1 MITSVEHVAVFFHN
15 SNHRSVLSFDRSWK
29 PRLNRCNRPYCN
41 TVCHPNER
49 NRPLDSM
56 ADLIGFGNCRTGQIR
71 PETSGYVASLDL
83 DDKNILVFY
92 TWKEIVCIPHLRT
105 TSSVVHVIL

>member
-1 MITSVEHVAVFFHN
+1 MP
-15 SNHRSVLSFDRSWK
+15 FDRSWK
-29 PRLNRCNRPYCN
+29 LRLDQCNKPYCN
-41 TVCHPNER
+41 TGCHPNER

-56 ADLIGFGNCRTGQIR
+56 ADLIGFGNYRARQIL

-92 TWKEIVCIPHLRT
+92 TWLICYLFG
-105 TSSVVHVIL
+105 LCL